1 MKKFKWALA
10 LTGIMIAASSMV
22 LLSKEEVPKAIEFDI
37 NNYSWLA
44 GHWTGD
50 GFGGVSDEVW
60 SLPADGVMMGVYRNI
75 QNGKVSFYE
84 FITLDETGMK
94 LKHFTPEMKSWEE
107 KEDFVHFELVEATA
121 NKLTFKG
128 LVMEL
133 KSETEMDISLKL
145 REKNEVRT
153 EVFHMKR
160 VKP

>member
-1 MKKFKWALA
+1 MKKFKWTLA
-10 LTGIMIAASSMV
+10 LTGIAIALSSMM
-22 LLSKEEVPKAIEFDI
+22 LPAKEEVAKAIEFDI

-60 SLPADGVMMGVYRNI
+60 SLPAGGIMMGVYRNI
-75 QNGKVSFYE
+75 QKGKVVFYE

-107 KEDFVHFELVEATA
+107 KEDYVHFEMIEATA
-121 NKLTFKG
+121 DKLTLKG
-128 LVMEL
+128 LVLER
-133 KSETEMDISLKL
+133 KSDTEMDISLKMK
-145 REKNEVRT
+145 ENGVVRT

-160 VKP
+160 VRP

>member
-10 LTGIMIAASSMV
+10 LTGIIIASSSMV
-22 LLSKEEVPKAIEFDI
+22 LLSKEEAPEAIEFNI

-50 GFGGVSDEVW
+50 GFGGISDEVW

-75 QNGKVSFYE
+75 QDGKVSFYE
-84 FITLDETGMK
+84 FITLDDTGMK

-133 KSETEMDISLKL
+133 KSETEMDISLRM
-145 REKNEVRT
+145 REKDEVRT

>member
-145 REKNEVRT
+145 KEKDEVRT

>member
-10 LTGIMIAASSMV
+10 LVGLATALSGTIV
-22 LLSKEEVPKAIEFDI
+22 LKEERPEPKGFDI

-60 SLPADGVMMGVYRNI
+60 SLPAGGVMMGVYRNI
-75 QNGKVSFYE
+75 QDSKVVFYE

-107 KEDFVHFELVEATA
+107 KEDFVHFEMIEATPD
-121 NKLTFKG
+121 KLTFKG
-128 LVMEL
+128 LIFER
-133 KSETEMDISLKL
+133 KSDTEMDISLKMQ
-145 REKNEVRT
+145 EKGEVRT
-153 EVFHMKR
+153 EVFHMKK
-160 VKP
+160 VTP